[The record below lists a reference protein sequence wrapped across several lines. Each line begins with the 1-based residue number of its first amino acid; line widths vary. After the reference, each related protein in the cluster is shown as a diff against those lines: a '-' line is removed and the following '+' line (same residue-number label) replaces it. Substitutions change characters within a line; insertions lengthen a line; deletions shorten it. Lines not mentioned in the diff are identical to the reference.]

1 MRDCIRWFKCKLKP
15 PKKNRIPLKETVTVP
30 LKDKLRLR
38 NIFDGDF
45 HAMFMVK
52 QGDTWYNL
60 KHKTNQEC

>member
-1 MRDCIRWFKCKLKP
+1 MKY
-15 PKKNRIPLKETVTVP
+15 KKNRIPLKETVTVP

-45 HAMFMVK
+45 HAMFMIK
-52 QGDTWYNL
+52 QGGTWYNL